1 MSGAMHFDTL
11 QRIYIAFYQRPGDP
25 SGVRYWADRLA
36 QAQGDGTAV
45 VDAFTT
51 SVEAQALYG
60 LITLATLDSVLDKVY
75 QALFLRE
82 PDAEGRAF
90 YQAAFAQGTLT
101 VGNIVLAILHGAQGD
116 DLAAIE
122 NKLVVAREFTRQ
134 VDGREYHHAAF
145 GNGWDAAYAYAG
157 KDGAAMASRMLTGVT
172 ADPATILDAAA
183 IARLLKGV
191 KPEGSSA
198 GAGAPAGSAVI
209 SFVTGGED
217 DTIAVE
223 VDGRGRNDV
232 SVWVDAGAGDDL
244 ITVDNAGPVRVSL
257 YAGAGDDRVVLADG
271 MGGIAARDVLDGGD
285 GFDTLLMPGGPQAQG
300 DYAML
305 ALAVTGFE
313 RIAFTGRVDLDAG
326 QLRQFAEI
334 GFAAGVSEADVAMAR
349 QALEDVQFAL
359 IQAEDQIPRD
369 TALIERLT
377 DAREAA
383 RLVLDA
389 AMTEKS
395 AGGSRVVGVSE
406 DQLLVAG
413 GNLSAWA
420 EGYREAGSGSGAS
433 GAGNGSHAAGALNVV
448 SQAAGSTI
456 AAYGG
461 QLNLT
466 VSAADGAAAATWL
479 QGDVAQ
485 VDIMLAGQGGAG
497 ASGGVPAE
505 LASVVVITGA
515 GTLSALSSI
524 TVGGAGSAT
533 VYNYEGS
540 ALDRVDVSAMQSK
553 PTPDAG
559 LPDMTEG
566 LVYLSFNS
574 KAETIT
580 LGAGV
585 DQVRLWASTV
595 GSTDVVEGL
604 ELVARD
610 GLPGVLDMER
620 SDRLVLG
627 GFEDVEEGF
636 EVLVLP
642 NEGTLSLNGAFALAA
657 ARESPVVFHW
667 DGDTFVF
674 AGGENGQVD
683 EDDALVRLVG
693 ELDLGLLVL
702 SLNAGDGF

>member
-1 MSGAMHFDTL
+1 MSGAMHFDSL

-25 SGVRYWADRLA
+25 AGVRYWADRLA

-45 VDAFTT
+45 VDAFAT
-51 SVEAQALYG
+51 SIEAQALYG
-60 LITLATLDSVLDKVY
+60 RITPATLDSVLDKVY
-75 QALFLRE
+75 QALFMRE

-134 VDGREYHHAAF
+134 VDGREYHHAEF

-157 KDGAAMASRMLTGVT
+157 RDGAAMARSMLAGVT

-183 IARLLKGV
+183 IARILKGV
-191 KPEGSSA
+191 KPEGGGT

-209 SFVTGGED
+209 SFVTGDED

-232 SVWVDAGAGDDL
+232 SVWVNAGAGDDL
-244 ITVDNAGPVRVSL
+244 ITVNNTGPVRVSL

-271 MGGIAARDVLDGGD
+271 MGSIAARDVFDGGE
-285 GFDTLLMPGGPQAQG
+285 GFDTLLMPGGPLAQD
-300 DYAML
+300 DYAAL

-313 RIAFTGRVDLDAG
+313 RIAFAGRVDLDAG
-326 QLRQFAEI
+326 QLQQFAEI
-334 GFAAGVSEADVAMAR
+334 GFAAGASEADVAMAR
-349 QALEDVQFAL
+349 RALEDAEFAL
-359 IQAEDQIPRD
+359 IHANDQIPRD
-369 TALIERLT
+369 PALIQRLT
-377 DAREAA
+377 DARDAA
-383 RLVLDA
+383 RQALDA
-389 AMTEKS
+389 VMAEKE
-395 AGGSRVVGVSE
+395 AGGSRVVGASE

-420 EGYREAGSGSGAS
+420 EGYQEAGSGSGVR
-433 GAGNGSHAAGALNVV
+433 GVGDGSHAAGPLNVV

-466 VSAADGAAAATWL
+466 VRAVEGGGAATWL
-479 QGDVAQ
+479 QGDVLQA
-485 VDIMLAGQGGAG
+485 DITLAEQGSAET
-497 ASGGVPAE
+497 SDGVPAE

-540 ALDRVDVSAMQSK
+540 ALERVDISAMQAM

-559 LPDMTEG
+559 LTDMTDG

-574 KAETIT
+574 RAETIT

-585 DQVRLWASTV
+585 DQVKLWASTV
-595 GSTDVVEGL
+595 GSMDVVVGL
-604 ELVARD
+604 DLVARD
-610 GLPGVLDMER
+610 DMPDALDMQR
-620 SDRLVLG
+620 SDRLSSGDQTGFKTADTG
-627 GFEDVEEGF
+627 G
-636 EVLVLP
+636 
-642 NEGTLSLNGAFALAA
+642 LSLNEMLVLLAA
-657 ARESPVVFHW
+657 ESPYAVFHS
-667 DGDTFVF
+667 GEDTYVF
-674 AGGENGQVD
+674 ADNDNAELD
-683 EDDALVRLVG
+683 EADVLIRLVG
-693 ELDLGLLVL
+693 KQDLDLLVS
-702 SLNAGDGF
+702 SLNSTGF